1 MLVLLLFLL
10 RKNNNKHACALHKQA
25 QVFDGVGT
33 ACFCVLHSKIKELSF
48 SNINQQQ

>member
-1 MLVLLLFLL
+1 M
-10 RKNNNKHACALHKQA
+10 HA

-33 ACFCVLHSKIKELSF
+33 ALVFVLHSKIKELSF